1 MAEVREID
9 GQTVLIDD
17 EAVAVIRAIEKLNC
31 QSILHANAERV
42 SHFKRRLIQLGRDPK
57 DVVVVLLNV
66 DDVHGGPLAESLMP
80 DHDWQQYRDLGQV
93 PMARGLAVREGIQN
107 LLDLLDKE
115 AAEKLRAITTGVAV
129 VVMDF
134 GVAEV
139 FDVGLPSET
148 A

>member
-42 SHFKRRLIQLGRDPK
+42 AHFKRRIIQLGRDPK

-66 DDVHGGPLAESLMP
+66 DDVHGGASRRES
-80 DHDWQQYRDLGQV
+80 HAG
-93 PMARGLAVREGIQN
+93 
-107 LLDLLDKE
+107 
-115 AAEKLRAITTGVAV
+115 
-129 VVMDF
+129 
-134 GVAEV
+134 
-139 FDVGLPSET
+139 S
-148 A
+148 

>member
-1 MAEVREID
+1 M
-9 GQTVLIDD
+9 T
-17 EAVAVIRAIEKLNC
+17 C
-31 QSILHANAERV
+31 M
-42 SHFKRRLIQLGRDPK
+42 
-57 DVVVVLLNV
+57 
-66 DDVHGGPLAESLMP
+66 GGPLAESLMP

-115 AAEKLRAITTGVAV
+115 AGEKLRAITTGVAV
-129 VVMDF
+129 IVMDF